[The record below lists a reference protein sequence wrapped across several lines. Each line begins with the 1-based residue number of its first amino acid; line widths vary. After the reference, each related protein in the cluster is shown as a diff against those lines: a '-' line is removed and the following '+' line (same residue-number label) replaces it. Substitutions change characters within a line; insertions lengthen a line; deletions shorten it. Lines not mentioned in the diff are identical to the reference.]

1 MEYQLSVRRLIY
13 VSKLTR
19 ELLTEAELQI
29 CRDFC
34 AGYPEI
40 GAGYAAQCASVGAA
54 RDGRK
59 ICRSNGAYLSAVCQ
73 PALYAVRNELY
84 MEFFPA
90 ITLMTSAG
98 TSYAPLSMIF
108 TVLPS

>member
-19 ELLTEAELQI
+19 ELLTEAELQV

-40 GAGYAAQCASVGAA
+40 GARYAAQCASVGAA
-54 RDGRK
+54 RDDRK
-59 ICRSNGAYLSAVCQ
+59 ICRSNCAYLSAVCQ
-73 PALYAVRNELY
+73 PAL
-84 MEFFPA
+84 
-90 ITLMTSAG
+90 
-98 TSYAPLSMIF
+98 
-108 TVLPS
+108 